1 MLLSP
6 ILLFFCLLRMSQR
19 LKFWK
24 YLNRFTPRIYRNLR
38 HTLNVISNEIWTGK
52 TTEAERKPFQAEIHL
67 SVVQQKFPTVFQV
80 FTMGRVE
87 GIGFGVITAS
97 KLSLAAGCFRCF
109 VSFVGG
115 KRAAGFHMYPR
126 FCFPFFAVFYV
137 FMKMN
142 FFFISDLDVPAPF
155 RVPLL
160 LRSSNY
166 LATRLIDSA
175 ATSRVQY
182 QGKFS
187 FTKPTNKLIRN
198 RAPFVTRANSTSS
211 SVYLQS

>member
-97 KLSLAAGCFRCF
+97 KLSLAAGCFRSF
-109 VSFVGG
+109 VSFVGETSCRFSYVTPFLFSLFRCVLCFYEDEFLFY
-115 KRAAGFHMYPR
+115 KWFRRACPVQS
-126 FCFPFFAVFYV
+126 PPAV
-137 FMKMN
+137 
-142 FFFISDLDVPAPF
+142 A
-155 RVPLL
+155 
-160 LRSSNY
+160 
-166 LATRLIDSA
+166 
-175 ATSRVQY
+175 
-182 QGKFS
+182 
-187 FTKPTNKLIRN
+187 
-198 RAPFVTRANSTSS
+198 
-211 SVYLQS
+211 